1 MELREVEIVQKAS
14 LKLMYAFIALVVF
27 KNDFDLFF
35 SFDILNIFKYIYTLH
50 THTHTINYHVTICHC
65 IITIYHYIHQQ
76 NN

>member
-50 THTHTINYHVTICHC
+50 THTHYKLPCDHLSL
-65 IITIYHYIHQQ
+65 YYYYLSLYSSAK
-76 NN
+76 